1 MNALLRTRRLS
12 LSTSLRRVL
21 VGTVAVSLLACSS
34 APSEAPSSAAADTG
48 DLGHV
53 ASPVIKGK
61 NSDAS
66 QDDVVLL
73 VHFDPTSNNVGACT
87 GTLLS
92 DKLVLTARH
101 CVADTDESAAC
112 DVSGTPLAQGVVRGN
127 HPASTL
133 YVFVGA
139 NRPDFNSG
147 NVTPDGQ
154 GAKILD
160 DGGKNLCNHDIALVI
175 LKEPIKNAKIAQI
188 RLDSPV
194 VKAEVITAV
203 GWGVTDKSPEPTV
216 RQQRSGIKVTGIGPD
231 AQTALPLPPN
241 EFQVG
246 ESICSGDSGGPA
258 LAATNAIVGVVSR
271 GGNNTQPDPGNPSS
285 SCVNGASDAEN
296 IYTKVAPFKKFIV
309 DGLASVGAE
318 PWYEGGADPRL
329 AKPGQ
334 TCRAA
339 AECRSNFC
347 DLDAAYAHARCVGG
361 DASDATLAACQG
373 AGVCGQDC
381 SADPTACPD
390 GETCNTVAGGAQICQ
405 TADRAATTNSANAT
419 NGGARTVTKS
429 GCSLVAAPASA
440 PSGGLFALVLGAVG
454 LAAVRRRRTRG

>member
-12 LSTSLRRVL
+12 LSTAMRRVL
-21 VGTVAVSLLACSS
+21 VGTVALSLLACSS
-34 APSEAPSSAAADTG
+34 APSEPPSAASDTG
-48 DLGHV
+48 DLGRV

-61 NSDAS
+61 SSDAS

-73 VHFDPTSNNVGACT
+73 VHFDPTANNVGACT

-92 DKLVLTARH
+92 DRLILTARH
-101 CVADTDESAAC
+101 CVADTDASAAC

-147 NVTPDGQ
+147 NVMPDGQ

-194 VKAEVITAV
+194 LKTDVITAV
-203 GWGVTDKSPEPTV
+203 GWGVTEKSPEPAV

-271 GGNNTQPDPGNPSS
+271 GGNNTQPDPNNPSS
-285 SCVNGASDAEN
+285 SCVNGVSDAEN

-318 PWYEGGADPRL
+318 PWLEGGPDPRL
-329 AKPGQ
+329 LKP
-334 TCRAA
+334 
-339 AECRSNFC
+339 
-347 DLDAAYAHARCVGG
+347 
-361 DASDATLAACQG
+361 DATCTDDSQCGSNLCLASNVLTTDKTCVVGCA
-373 AGVCGQDC
+373 
-381 SADPTACPD
+381 ADPTACPD
-390 GETCNTVAGGAQICQ
+390 GQTCNTVAGGAQICQ
-405 TADRAATTNSANAT
+405 TADAAATTNSANAT
-419 NGGARTVTKS
+419 AANSGSRTVTKS
-429 GCSLVAAPASA
+429 GCSLVAAPTSA
-440 PSGGLFALVLGAVG
+440 PSGSLFAVVLGVVG
-454 LAAVRRRRTRG
+454 LVALRRRRAHT

>member
-12 LSTSLRRVL
+12 LSTSMRHVL

-34 APSEAPSSAAADTG
+34 APSDPPSSAGADTG
-48 DLGHV
+48 DLGRV
-53 ASPVIKGK
+53 TSPVIKGT

-92 DKLVLTARH
+92 DKLILTARH
-101 CVADTDESAAC
+101 CVADTDASAAC
-112 DVSGTPLAQGVVRGN
+112 DANGTPLAQGVVRGN
-127 HPASTL
+127 HPANTL
-133 YVFVGA
+133 YAFVGA

-188 RLDSPV
+188 RLDSPIL
-194 VKAEVITAV
+194 KTDVITAI
-203 GWGVTDKSPEPTV
+203 GWGVTDKSPEPAI
-216 RQQRSGIKVTGIGPD
+216 RQQRSGIKITGIGPD
-231 AQTALPLPPN
+231 ATTPLPLPPN

-271 GGNNTQPDPGNPSS
+271 GGNNTQPDPNNPSS
-285 SCVNGASDAEN
+285 SCVNGVSDAEN

-309 DGLASVGAE
+309 DALASIGAE
-318 PWYEGGADPRL
+318 PWLEGGPDPRL
-329 AKPGQ
+329 LKPDAVCTDDSQCGSNLCLAPNVLTTDK
-334 TCRAA
+334 TCV
-339 AECRSNFC
+339 
-347 DLDAAYAHARCVGG
+347 VGC
-361 DASDATLAACQG
+361 A
-373 AGVCGQDC
+373 
-381 SADPTACPD
+381 ADPTACPD
-390 GETCNTVAGGAQICQ
+390 GQTCNMVAGGAQICQ
-405 TADRAATTNSANAT
+405 TAAAAATTNDANASASNSGPKT
-419 NGGARTVTKS
+419 ITKS
-429 GCSLVAAPASA
+429 GCSVAAA
-440 PSGGLFALVLGAVG
+440 PGSMSSSSRSRSSGLFALVLGAVG
-454 LAAVRRRRTRG
+454 LAALRRRRSRA

>member
-1 MNALLRTRRLS
+1 MNALLRSRRLS
-12 LSTSLRRVL
+12 LSTSMRRVL

-34 APSEAPSSAAADTG
+34 APSVPAPSAAADTG

-61 NSDAS
+61 NSDAT

-92 DKLVLTARH
+92 DKLILTARH

-112 DVSGTPLAQGVVRGN
+112 DVNGTPLAQGVVRGN
-127 HPASTL
+127 HPANTL

-194 VKAEVITAV
+194 VATDVITAV
-203 GWGVTDKSPEPTV
+203 GWGVTDKSAEPTV
-216 RQQRSGIKVTGIGPD
+216 RQQRSGIKITGIGPD
-231 AQTALPLPPN
+231 AHSALPLPPN

-258 LAATNAIVGVVSR
+258 LAATNAIVGIVSR
-271 GGNNTQPDPGNPSS
+271 GGNNTQPDPNNPSS
-285 SCVNGASDAEN
+285 SCVNGVSDAEN

-309 DGLASVGAE
+309 DALASIGAE
-318 PWYEGGADPRL
+318 PWLEGGPDPRL
-329 AKPGQ
+329 LKP
-334 TCRAA
+334 
-339 AECRSNFC
+339 
-347 DLDAAYAHARCVGG
+347 DAACTDDSQCGSNLCLSSNVLTTDKTCVVGC
-361 DASDATLAACQG
+361 A
-373 AGVCGQDC
+373 
-381 SADPTACPD
+381 ADPTACPE
-390 GETCNTVAGGAQICQ
+390 GQTCNMIAGGAQICQ
-405 TADRAATTNSANAT
+405 TAEAAATTNEANAT
-419 NGGARTVTKS
+419 AANSGAKTVTTS
-429 GCSLVAAPASA
+429 GCSIAAAPGST
-440 PSGGLFALVLGAVG
+440 SSSSRGLFTLVLGAVG
-454 LAAVRRRRTRG
+454 LAALRRRRARA